1 MNQND
6 FLNVG
11 AQIIEELGDWKNS
24 EGLSPEARARIIAR
38 VEEIDRKEQA
48 KKKVKPFRMKKR
60 YVIALAAVLSLL
72 MGTAV
77 VGDRAWISD
86 GNDLERDSEV
96 TTKVNTDEKDSTLLE
111 EEVMYREIGEK
122 LGIAPMWLGYMP
134 DGMVLDSYAVGEGTG
149 WAYVNY
155 LYNGNLVC
163 VQMAKSSIETSSNV
177 QWDGNAE
184 PLEYTS
190 NWYDMEVFCLEE
202 GTQKYGASIAYGN
215 GYYNIWGSFSSK
227 EEFFAILEEIYFKTV

>member
-38 VEEIDRKEQA
+38 VEELDRKDQA
-48 KKKVKPFRMKKR
+48 KKKVKLFRMKKR

-96 TTKVNTDEKDSTLLE
+96 TTKVDTDEKDDALLE
-111 EEVMYREIGEK
+111 EEAMYQEIGEK
-122 LGIAPMWLGYMP
+122 LGIAPMWLGHIP
-134 DGMVLDSYAVGEGTG
+134 EGMVLDSYIVLEGTG
-149 WAYVNY
+149 WAGVNY

-177 QWDGNAE
+177 QWDGTAE
-184 PLEYTS
+184 KLDYTS
-190 NWYDMEVFCLEE
+190 DWYDMEVYCIDEE
-202 GTQKYGASIAYGN
+202 QSNYGASISYGN
-215 GYYNIWGSFSSK
+215 GYYCIAGFMEK

>member
-11 AQIIEELGDWKNS
+11 AQIIEELGDWENS

-77 VGDRAWISD
+77 TGDRAWISD
-86 GNDLERDSEV
+86 SNDLERDSEV
-96 TTKVNTDEKDSTLLE
+96 TTKIDTDEKDDALRE
-111 EEVMYREIGEK
+111 EEAMYQEIGEK
-122 LGIAPMWLGYMP
+122 LGIAPMWLGHVP
-134 DGMVLDSYAVGEGTG
+134 DGMVLDSYVIDEGTG

-155 LYNGNLVC
+155 LYNDYLVC
-163 VQMAKSSIETSSNV
+163 VQMMKKSKESSSNV
-177 QWDGNAE
+177 QWDGSAE
-184 PLEYTS
+184 PLEYVS
-190 NWYDMEVFCLEE
+190 EWYDVEAYCVDKEH
-202 GTQKYGASIAYGN
+202 QNYGATINYGN
-215 GYYNIWGSFSSK
+215 GYYQIFGNFTSK
-227 EEFFAILEEIYFKTV
+227 EEFFEILSKIYFKTV

>member
-11 AQIIEELGDWKNS
+11 AQIIEDLGDWENS

-38 VEEIDRKEQA
+38 VEEMDRKEQA
-48 KKKVKPFRMKKR
+48 KKKVRPLRMKKR
-60 YVIALAAVLSLL
+60 YVIALAAVLALL

-77 VGDRAWISD
+77 VGDRAWIAD

-96 TTKVNTDEKDSTLLE
+96 TTKIDTDEKDNMLLE
-111 EEVMYREIGEK
+111 EEAMYQEIGEK
-122 LGIAPMWLGYMP
+122 LGIAPMWLGHIP
-134 DGMVLDSYAVGEGTG
+134 EGMVLDSYVVMEDTG

-163 VQMAKSSIETSSNV
+163 VQMIRNSIETSSNV
-177 QWDGNAE
+177 QWDGSSE
-184 PLEYTS
+184 RLDYRSE
-190 NWYDMEVFCLEE
+190 WYDMEVYCIDEE
-202 GTQKYGASIAYGN
+202 QSNYGASIVYGN
-215 GYYNIWGSFSSK
+215 GYYCIAGFMEK